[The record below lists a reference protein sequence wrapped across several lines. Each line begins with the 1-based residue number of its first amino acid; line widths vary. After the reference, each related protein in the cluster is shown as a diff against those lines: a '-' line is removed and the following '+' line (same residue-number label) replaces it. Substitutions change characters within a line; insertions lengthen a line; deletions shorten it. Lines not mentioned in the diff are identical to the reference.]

1 MTRRFLFTLLASFLL
16 SVHGLT
22 AQELNCVV
30 EINSQQ
36 VNGFQSTFSTLKEAI
51 TEYMNSTKFSE
62 AQIAANEKIDCKL
75 FLTVKSY
82 EDNTVKGDLQIQY
95 TRPVY
100 NSSYTT
106 AVLNFKDTKI
116 DFSYQEGEP
125 LNFSNTDHES
135 QLTAILNFYA
145 YMILA
150 MDFDT
155 FSPRGG
161 QPFWDRVAQIVRLA
175 QSSGDI
181 GWKAFDDPKN
191 RAAILAAF
199 TDPSTQMYRDL
210 LYQYHRQGLDQM
222 ALSPDKGRAQI
233 TESLEVLK
241 KIYDVAP
248 MSVALTLFRDAKLDE
263 MVNIYTKGTQ
273 AERDRAVE
281 IFSTLYPTDNQR
293 IEQIKKGVNK

>member
-1 MTRRFLFTLLASFLL
+1 MTRRITTFAAAVILAFLNT
-16 SVHGLT
+16 VC
-22 AQELNCVV
+22 AQELNCMV
-30 EINSQQ
+30 EVNAQQ
-36 VNGFQSTFSTLKEAI
+36 VNGYQSTFSTLQEAL
-51 TEYMNSTKFSE
+51 TEYMNTTKFSE
-62 AQIAANEKIDCKL
+62 AQIAPNEKIDCKL

-100 NSSYTT
+100 NSSYAST
-106 AVLNFKDTKI
+106 VLNFKDTKI

-125 LNFSNTDHES
+125 LNFSHTDHES

-161 QPFWDRVAQIVRLA
+161 QPFWDRVGQIVRLA

-181 GWKAFDDPKN
+181 GWKAFDDPRN
-191 RAAILAAF
+191 RAGILAAF
-199 TDPSTQMYRDL
+199 TDPSTQIFRDM

-233 TESLEVLK
+233 TESLETLK

-248 MSVALTLFRDAKLDE
+248 MSVALTIFRDAKLDE
-263 MVNIYTKGTQ
+263 MVNLYTKGTQ
-273 AERDRAVE
+273 AERDRVVE
-281 IFSTLYPTDNQR
+281 LFSTLYPTDHQR
-293 IEQIKKGVNK
+293 IDQIKKGVNK